1 MPMLWEN
8 VQEKATTTMDD
19 DNGDDDVF
27 VRGDEVVRIDRV
39 NRHNQA
45 STSNGSNNRCR
56 VTLKSGKVFE
66 AKYVVA
72 MRRREFF
79 RGDKIERA

>member
-1 MPMLWEN
+1 MEVGEKSASMEGVVHFQHKLMPLLWEN
-8 VQEKATTTMDD
+8 VQKKATTTMDD

-39 NRHNQA
+39 NSHNQA

-56 VTLKSGKVFE
+56 GL
-66 AKYVVA
+66 
-72 MRRREFF
+72 
-79 RGDKIERA
+79 